1 MPWQKL
7 SQFFFFYT
15 GTMYRKSIGQN
26 ILLDLVLSPFHIDV
40 KCYWCLLHLLL
51 SQRYHQRN
59 WEIKKHAYK
68 TSFYQSKKVSKNFIY
83 EISTTFNQCL
93 IICRDNGIT
102 IQITSYQ
109 VCTELIIF
117 LGLLIFGF
125 LPFEKNMVVVEI
137 VKVFS
142 NFVIF
147 SVQPL
152 YYLNGDVNFR
162 KRVQNQ
168 GLWKALKRELF
179 QTNSHI
185 QPVSWFIPI
194 YIDVLY
200 K

>member
-15 GTMYRKSIGQN
+15 GTMYGKSIWQN
-26 ILLDLVLSPFHIDV
+26 ILLDLVFSPFDIDV
-40 KCYWCLLHLLL
+40 KCYWRLLHLLL

-68 TSFYQSKKVSKNFIY
+68 SSFYQSKKVSTNFIY

-93 IICRDNGIT
+93 IISRDNGIT

-109 VCTELIIF
+109 VCTELIMF

-125 LPFEKNMVVVEI
+125 LPFEKNIVVVEI
-137 VKVFS
+137 VKVLS
-142 NFVIF
+142 NFAIF

-152 YYLNGDVNFR
+152 FYLNGDVNFR

-168 GLWKALKRELF
+168 GLWKALKKELF
-179 QTNSHI
+179 QTNSLF
-185 QPVSWFIPI
+185 QPI
-194 YIDVLY
+194 
-200 K
+200 